1 MEPLTEYAKQY
12 VPEYYSELNN
22 YEKIYFIRL
31 FDSPFNHF
39 IEIVKKN
46 KNDFK
51 EEYLYKFCINLS
63 EQQTDY
69 LDHLNLKY
77 MYGLFNYKK
86 QKIY

>member
-39 IEIVKKN
+39 IEIVKK
-46 KNDFK
+46 
-51 EEYLYKFCINLS
+51 
-63 EQQTDY
+63 
-69 LDHLNLKY
+69 
-77 MYGLFNYKK
+77 K
-86 QKIY
+86 QK